1 MMSNSVVSGF
11 HHVALKCADLEKSLK
26 MYKAL
31 GLEEFARWG
40 EGRGEIVMCDVGDG
54 GKIEFF
60 ADGGDAFSVNGKW
73 QHFALRVA
81 NVEAAYATALA
92 AGFASKLAPS
102 VIPLESKPEKMSI
115 QIAFVI
121 GPDGEE
127 LEFFKEL

>member
-1 MMSNSVVSGF
+1 MSNSVVSGF
-11 HHVALKCADLEKSLK
+11 HHVALKCADLEKSLR

-40 EGRGEIVMCDVGDG
+40 EGSSEIVMCNVGDG

-60 ADGGDAFSVNGKW
+60 ADGGDAFAVNGKW

-81 NVEAAYATALA
+81 DVDAAYTTALA
-92 AGFASKLAPS
+92 AGFVSKVPPTA
-102 VIPLESKPEKMSI
+102 VPLDSKPAKMSI

-127 LEFFKEL
+127 LEFFREL

>member
-1 MMSNSVVSGF
+1 MSNCVVSGF

-40 EGRGEIVMCDVGDG
+40 EGSGEIVMCNVGDG

-73 QHFALRVA
+73 QHFALCVDD
-81 NVEAAYATALA
+81 VDAAYATALA
-92 AGFASKLAPS
+92 AGFEPQVLPK
-102 VIPLESKPEKMSI
+102 VVPLDSSPEKSTI
-115 QIAFVI
+115 NVAFVK
-121 GPDGEE
+121 GPDGEQLE
-127 LEFFKEL
+127 LFRQL

>member
-1 MMSNSVVSGF
+1 MPNSVVSGF
-11 HHVALKCADLEKSLK
+11 HHVALKCADLEKSLR
-26 MYKAL
+26 MYRAL

-40 EGRGEIVMCDVGDG
+40 EGSSEIVMCNVGDG

-81 NVEAAYATALA
+81 DVEAAYTAALA
-92 AGFASKLAPS
+92 AGFAHKAAPT
-102 VIPLESKPEKMSI
+102 VIPLDSKPEKLSI

-127 LEFFKEL
+127 LEFFREL

>member
-1 MMSNSVVSGF
+1 MSNRVVSGF

-40 EGRGEIVMCDVGDG
+40 EGSGEIVMCNVGDG

-73 QHFALRVA
+73 QHFALRVED
-81 NVEAAYATALA
+81 VDAAYNTALA
-92 AGFASKLAPS
+92 AGFVHKLAPTT
-102 VIPLESKPEKMSI
+102 IPLDSKPEKLTI
-115 QIAFVI
+115 RIAFVI

-127 LEFFKEL
+127 LEFFREL

>member
-1 MMSNSVVSGF
+1 MPNSVVSGF

-40 EGRGEIVMCDVGDG
+40 EGNSEIVMCNVGDG

-73 QHFALRVA
+73 QHFALRAADVD
-81 NVEAAYATALA
+81 AAYTTALA
-92 AGFASKLAPS
+92 AGFVGKVAPTT
-102 VIPLESKPEKMSI
+102 IPLVSKPEKMSI
-115 QIAFVI
+115 RIAFVI